1 MYFCEHLCHD
11 THVDANFGVLS
22 FTWVPGSS
30 DHRIVWQVPF
40 PAEPAASRALKFL
53 FFLFSFM
60 CLAVRVVGP
69 LEVGLQTVM
78 GCHVDAQN

>member
-1 MYFCEHLCHD
+1 MTLMWMPIL
-11 THVDANFGVLS
+11 ALILS

-40 PAEPAASRALKFL
+40 PAEPAASPALKFL
-53 FFLFSFM
+53 FFLFFFLLNFM
-60 CLAVRVVGP
+60 CLDVRVLGP
-69 LEVGLQTVM
+69 LEVGLQTVV